1 MTRLTI
7 EYIHSMIDDSSFS
20 DVTVD
25 SNGSSDTSVLPIIA
39 DLDYSTSPDSEK
51 VDKQ

>member
-20 DVTVD
+20 DVIVAIND
-25 SNGSSDTSVLPIIA
+25 SDTSVLPIIA

-51 VDKQ
+51 IEKG